1 MNIDRRT
8 GLAVLAAALALLAA
22 WDDCRAQ
29 DTLSPPEN
37 ERFYQNVEWSP
48 DGQSIA
54 FSEFEG
60 GDYSPE
66 KWSVFIARRDGS
78 QWRRLATNALWVTW
92 SPDGKRLAYSSRR
105 TGNSEIFVVDVDGG
119 NEIRLTDH
127 PALDTAPSWSP
138 DGARIAFSSDRADNT
153 DLYVIKTNGEGIRRL
168 TEGLGNDYNPSW
180 SPDGEEI
187 VFYRSRDDGRDQIWV
202 REVDGAREWNITDN
216 EANNIFPCFLPS
228 GSIGFTS
235 KAPGAS
241 PRVVFVDADGS
252 NRRAIGPYGA
262 FFARWSPDGGTVA
275 FIAGHWPSAAIYVM
289 RFDGVGVQKIVN

>member
-105 TGNSEIFVVDVDGG
+105 TGNSEIFVVDPGFHLLGSVD
-119 NEIRLTDH
+119 ISRL
-127 PALDTAPSWSP
+127 L
-138 DGARIAFSSDRADNT
+138 R
-153 DLYVIKTNGEGIRRL
+153 
-168 TEGLGNDYNPSW
+168 
-180 SPDGEEI
+180 
-187 VFYRSRDDGRDQIWV
+187 RSRPPVFKKKSSGR
-202 REVDGAREWNITDN
+202 
-216 EANNIFPCFLPS
+216 
-228 GSIGFTS
+228 
-235 KAPGAS
+235 
-241 PRVVFVDADGS
+241 
-252 NRRAIGPYGA
+252 
-262 FFARWSPDGGTVA
+262 
-275 FIAGHWPSAAIYVM
+275 
-289 RFDGVGVQKIVN
+289 